1 MTNGR
6 AQGIR
11 RVAVVLS
18 TYNGSRYV
26 CEQLDSLLSQTRL
39 PDRIVIRDDC
49 STDETAA
56 IIRSYIGT
64 HANASI
70 VFDFAVNERNV
81 GWRVNFRRMMAVCDS
96 DYVFPCDQDDIW
108 EPEKI
113 EHMVKA
119 MDDSPDLDLLACA
132 VQPFYEAGAQKTDA
146 AGVSASVEIGSIER
160 EGITPDFMYITHPGC
175 SYCVRG
181 SFVQRIL
188 PYWRESYPHDGIL
201 WRFAVLEGGAGV
213 LNEQLVRFR
222 RHAGNASARE
232 KQTLEDR
239 ISDVNYYLEFFEQ
252 AGRFVVACDRCGDD
266 ASTLLRECVD
276 WLNVRKDLLT
286 TRNLSATFA
295 CLRRRHFYKT
305 SRGLVLDIL
314 LAYVKGARI

>member
-6 AQGIR
+6 VQGGR

-18 TYNGSRYV
+18 TYNGSLYV

-39 PDRIVIRDDC
+39 PDLIVIRDDC
-49 STDETAA
+49 STDDTAE
-56 IIRSYIGT
+56 IIRLYIGS
-64 HANASI
+64 HADVPVA
-70 VFDFAVNERNV
+70 FDFATNECNV
-81 GWRVNFRRMMAVCDS
+81 GWKANFRRMMAACDS

-108 EPEKI
+108 APKKI
-113 EHMVKA
+113 EHMVKV

-146 AGVSASVEIGSIER
+146 AVVSASAEIGSVKR
-160 EGITPDFMYITHPGC
+160 EGIAPDFMYITHPGC

-188 PYWRESYPHDGIL
+188 PYWRESYPHDGVL

-222 RHAGNASARE
+222 RHAGNASARK
-232 KQTLEDR
+232 KQTLEARLADL
-239 ISDVNYYLEFFEQ
+239 DHYLEFFDQ
-252 AGRFVVACDRCGDD
+252 AGRFVAACDRCSGS
-266 ASTLLRECVD
+266 ASALLCECVD
-276 WLNVRKDLLT
+276 WLKVRKDLLT
-286 TRNLSATFA
+286 TGSLSAAFA
-295 CLRRRHFYKT
+295 CLRRRRFYKT
-305 SRGLVLDIL
+305 NRGLALDIF
-314 LAYVKGARI
+314 LAYVKGARA